1 MKKIT
6 YFLIIPVIITLLTIV
21 SFLSFFGYETNK
33 FNNLEMHKRRQE
45 PQCEDYAAAV
55 RALVFELN

>member
-1 MKKIT
+1 MEQGEFWI
-6 YFLIIPVIITLLTIV
+6 
-21 SFLSFFGYETNK
+21 SFGVHINL
-33 FNNLEMHKRRQE
+33 LEMHKRRQE